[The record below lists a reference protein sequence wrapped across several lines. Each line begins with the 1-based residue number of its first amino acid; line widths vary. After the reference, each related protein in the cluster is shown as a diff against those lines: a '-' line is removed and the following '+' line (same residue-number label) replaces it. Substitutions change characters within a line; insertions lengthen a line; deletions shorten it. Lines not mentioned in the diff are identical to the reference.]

1 MNFSPLIISLKAG
14 VLSTI
19 INLILGVY
27 IAYLVSKMDRM
38 KGVVDG
44 ILTLPLV
51 LPPTVVGFFLLIIFG
66 SNSILGKFLLK
77 FNKTIIFTQTATIIA
92 STIVSFPLMYKVVR
106 GAFEE
111 LNKEILYVG
120 RTLGLSEYNIF
131 RKIIIPNIFSNI
143 IAGAVLTFARSLGEF
158 GATAMVAG
166 NIPNKTQTMSL
177 AVYSAVQSGNREL
190 AYKWVLLMSFIS
202 FIAILVIN
210 IFESKNK
217 RGGLKF

>member
-27 IAYLVSKMDRM
+27 ISYVVRKMDRM

-51 LPPTVVGFFLLIIFG
+51 IPPAMVGFFLLIIFG
-66 SNSILGKFLLK
+66 SNSILVKFLLK

-131 RKIIIPNIFSNI
+131 RKIIIRNIFSNI
-143 IAGAVLTFARSLGEF
+143 IALAVLNFARSLGEF
-158 GATAMVAG
+158 RATAMVAG
-166 NIPNKTQTMSL
+166 NIPNKTQTMCLSI
-177 AVYSAVQSGNREL
+177 YIAVQSDHREF
-190 AYKWVLLMSFIS
+190 ASKW
-202 FIAILVIN
+202 
-210 IFESKNK
+210 
-217 RGGLKF
+217 